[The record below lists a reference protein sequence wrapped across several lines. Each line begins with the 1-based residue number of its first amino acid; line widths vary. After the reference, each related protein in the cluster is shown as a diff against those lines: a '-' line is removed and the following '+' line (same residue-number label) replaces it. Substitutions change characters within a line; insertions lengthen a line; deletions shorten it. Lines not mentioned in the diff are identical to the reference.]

1 MNFVKGLNL
10 IGSNVWAFL
19 TFIVGVIL
27 VCKNIAVG
35 HEIVMAAFALLR
47 GGISTGKN
55 SSTGES
61 ADA

>member
-1 MNFVKGLNL
+1 MKFVKAINL

-19 TFIVGVIL
+19 TFSVGVVL
-27 VCKNIAVG
+27 VCKNVAVG

-47 GGISTGKN
+47 SGSKN
-55 SSTGES
+55 DPTGES